1 MQEINLYIAELMIIF
16 AFIYKN
22 LEKEG
27 IVMKRMMKSKILATA
42 LCSTV
47 MAGIYASPVMAEKL
61 YYGEVGKSV
70 YVSGK
75 VALREEIKDLELGGK
90 LTVGE
95 IEVDKLNGVKLG
107 DLVDKSAL
115 EQEKNYRIAGDTALE
130 EKING
135 ESLIRQEK
143 DTALEGKINAES
155 LIRQEKDKALEEKIG
170 YVTTNS

>member
-1 MQEINLYIAELMIIF
+1 MQKINLYIAELMIIF

-42 LCSTV
+42 LCATV
-47 MAGIYASPVMAEKL
+47 MAGIYASPVMAKKL
-61 YYGEVGKSV
+61 YYGEVGDIV
-70 YVSGK
+70 FVNGN
-75 VALREEIKDLELGGK
+75 VPLREEIKDLELDGK

-115 EQEKNYRIAGDTALE
+115 EQEKNDRIAGDTALE
-130 EKING
+130 EKN
-135 ESLIRQEK
+135 
-143 DTALEGKINAES
+143 
-155 LIRQEKDKALEEKIG
+155 
-170 YVTTNS
+170 

>member
-90 LTVGE
+90 LSV
-95 IEVDKLNGVKLG
+95 
-107 DLVDKSAL
+107 
-115 EQEKNYRIAGDTALE
+115 
-130 EKING
+130 IN
-135 ESLIRQEK
+135 LYLL
-143 DTALEGKINAES
+143 DVLCT
-155 LIRQEKDKALEEKIG
+155 
-170 YVTTNS
+170 

>member
-75 VALREEIKDLELGGK
+75 VALREEIKDLKPYPLSRTFLRER
-90 LTVGE
+90 
-95 IEVDKLNGVKLG
+95 
-107 DLVDKSAL
+107 
-115 EQEKNYRIAGDTALE
+115 EKQQFLPEPLLLSFY
-130 EKING
+130 
-135 ESLIRQEK
+135 
-143 DTALEGKINAES
+143 
-155 LIRQEKDKALEEKIG
+155 
-170 YVTTNS
+170 

>member
-1 MQEINLYIAELMIIF
+1 MQKINLYIAELMIIF

-42 LCSTV
+42 LCATV

-61 YYGEVGKSV
+61 YYGEAGDIVFVNGNV
-70 YVSGK
+70 L
-75 VALREEIKDLELGGK
+75 LREEIKNLELDGK

-95 IEVDKLNGVKLG
+95 IKVDKLNGVKLG

-115 EQEKNYRIAGDTALE
+115 EQEK
-130 EKING
+130 KIV
-135 ESLIRQEK
+135 LLVIQH
-143 DTALEGKINAES
+143 
-155 LIRQEKDKALEEKIG
+155 
-170 YVTTNS
+170 

>member
-1 MQEINLYIAELMIIF
+1 MQKINLYIAELMIIF

-42 LCSTV
+42 LCATV

-61 YYGEVGKSV
+61 YYGKALDFV
-70 YVSGK
+70 YVSGDIP
-75 VALREEIKDLELGGK
+75 LLEREEIKNLELNGK

-95 IEVDKLNGVKLG
+95 IEVGKLNGVKLG

-115 EQEKNYRIAGDTALE
+115 EQEKNARIAGDKALE

-135 ESLIRQEK
+135 ESLIRQK
-143 DTALEGKINAES
+143 AD
-155 LIRQEKDKALEEKIG
+155 QELADKIG
-170 YVTTNS
+170 QEEAKRQAEDDSIRGEIS

>member
-16 AFIYKN
+16 AFIYNN

-61 YYGEVGKSV
+61 YYGQVGGSV
-70 YVSGK
+70 YVSGE
-75 VALREEIKDLELGGK
+75 VILREEIKDLELDGT

-95 IEVDKLNGVKLG
+95 IEVDKLNGVELG

-115 EQEKNYRIAGDTALE
+115 EQEKNDRIAGDTALE

-155 LIRQEKDKALEEKIG
+155 LIRQDADG

>member
-1 MQEINLYIAELMIIF
+1 MQKINLYIAELMIIF

-75 VALREEIKDLELGGK
+75 VALREEIKNLELNGK

-95 IEVDKLNGVKLG
+95 IEVGKLNGVKLG

-115 EQEKNYRIAGDTALE
+115 EQEKNARIVGDTALE

-135 ESLIRQEK
+135 ESLIRQK
-143 DTALEGKINAES
+143 ADQKLA
-155 LIRQEKDKALEEKIG
+155 DKSVRK
-170 YVTTNS
+170 